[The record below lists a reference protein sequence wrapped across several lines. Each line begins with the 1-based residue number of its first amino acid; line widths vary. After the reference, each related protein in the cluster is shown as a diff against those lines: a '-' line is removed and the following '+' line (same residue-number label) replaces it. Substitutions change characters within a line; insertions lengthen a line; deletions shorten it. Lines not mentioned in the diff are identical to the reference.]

1 MLGLLLSDINFILV
15 ANFPTLF
22 PGNYWF
28 LVVGPIVEG
37 CLGGAYLSSSI
48 IVVADPF
55 LYSGFTTAVAASHT
69 YLSDTTDEQN
79 RLALTISLF
88 L

>member
-1 MLGLLLSDINFILV
+1 MLGLLLTDMNFILV

-28 LVVGPIVEG
+28 LVIGPIFEG
-37 CLGGAYLSSSI
+37 CLGGAYLSFSI

-55 LYSGFTTAVAASHT
+55 HIQGSPLQSLLLILILVIR
-69 YLSDTTDEQN
+69 QMN
-79 RLALTISLF
+79 RIG
-88 L
+88 